1 MRIYLLSAAF
11 VLIWGLASPSQADFM
26 DGNSLNEWCTAKEG
40 NANYFQK
47 NASCR
52 AYVIGVV
59 DDFTLE
65 MDLAKKPKCI
75 PDNSTRGQVA
85 DVVAKYLRDNP
96 GIRHVSA
103 PILIRMAMVGAFGC
117 NLNRGN

>member
-1 MRIYLLSAAF
+1 MRIFLLSAALG
-11 VLIWGLASPSQADFM
+11 LICGLASPSRADFM

-40 NANYFQK
+40 DANYFQK

-75 PDNSTRGQVA
+75 PGNSTRGQVA
-85 DVVAKYLRDNP
+85 DVVTKYLRDNP
-96 GIRHVSA
+96 DTRHISA

-117 NLNRGN
+117 NLNRGS